1 MLFAGGACV
10 GLMYQKYEKNINRY
24 MKKAKMAIND
34 MKQFYFELFF

>member
-1 MLFAGGACV
+1 MFEKMMLFAGGACV

-34 MKQFYFELFF
+34 MK